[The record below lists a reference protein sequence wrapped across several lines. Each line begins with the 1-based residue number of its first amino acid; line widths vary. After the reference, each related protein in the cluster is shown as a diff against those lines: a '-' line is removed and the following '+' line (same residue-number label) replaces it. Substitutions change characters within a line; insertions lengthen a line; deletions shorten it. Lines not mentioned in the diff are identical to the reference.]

1 MVRQVAPTMGKNMM
15 KASGSLSAFMMGSR
29 ARAEACATTTTAI
42 EEHIGDDLDLYLNL
56 PDVEVDTDIQDWW
69 CKNAHRFP
77 SVAKM
82 ARQFLS
88 APATSADCERV
99 FSKAGKMHDDHKKRT
114 TEDLL
119 SENLFVGSNSKLRR
133 LR

>member
-1 MVRQVAPTMGKNMM
+1 MGKNMM
-15 KASGSLSAFMMGSR
+15 KASSSLSSFMMGSR
-29 ARAEACATTTTAI
+29 ARAEASITPANVSTGT
-42 EEHIGDDLDLYLNL
+42 EHHVNDDLDVYLSM
-56 PDVEVDTDIQDWW
+56 PDVELDTDIQDWW
-69 CKNAHRFP
+69 CKNAHMFP

-88 APATSADCERV
+88 PPATSADCERV
-99 FSKAGKMHDDHKKRT
+99 FTTAGKMHDDHKKRT

-119 SENLFVGSNSKLRR
+119 SENLFVGANSKLRR

>member
-1 MVRQVAPTMGKNMM
+1 M
-15 KASGSLSAFMMGSR
+15 F
-29 ARAEACATTTTAI
+29 
-42 EEHIGDDLDLYLNL
+42 
-56 PDVEVDTDIQDWW
+56 DTDIQDWW
-69 CKNAHRFP
+69 SKNGHLFP

-99 FSKAGKMHDDHKKRT
+99 FSKACKMHDDHKKRT
-114 TEDLL
+114 TEDLP
-119 SENLFVGSNSKLRR
+119 SENLFVGFNSKLRR